1 MEYEFDHS
9 ATRITKMTGSKTNG
23 KIKHLL
29 LFTFYVNNKPNTVPE
44 NSNVAIFSGFTILK
58 PKVDFRLWQK
68 FRAYKKFLMKIGTQ
82 TENFMLCLVVKMKN
96 FQFIRKLLLFSFF

>member
-29 LFTFYVNNKPNTVPE
+29 FFTFYVNNKPNTVPE
-44 NSNVAIFSGFTILK
+44 MSPVLPF
-58 PKVDFRLWQK
+58 
-68 FRAYKKFLMKIGTQ
+68 
-82 TENFMLCLVVKMKN
+82 
-96 FQFIRKLLLFSFF
+96 

>member
-29 LFTFYVNNKPNTVPE
+29 LFTFYANTVPE
-44 NSNVAIFSGFTILK
+44 MSPFSPVLPF
-58 PKVDFRLWQK
+58 
-68 FRAYKKFLMKIGTQ
+68 
-82 TENFMLCLVVKMKN
+82 
-96 FQFIRKLLLFSFF
+96 